1 MQLEPTAEMRVART
15 THSKKD
21 GTGAKRR
28 RTTFIYYDE
37 EHEIGP
43 KCGKAH
49 RLLLKKAKKVTGWC
63 NQKRKLMAQRRVE
76 TE

>member
-1 MQLEPTAEMRVART
+1 MQLEPTAEMRAARAK
-15 THSKKD
+15 HSKKH

-37 EHEIGP
+37 EHEVGP

-49 RLLLKKAKKVTGWC
+49 RLLFKKAKKVTG
-63 NQKRKLMAQRRVE
+63 
-76 TE
+76 